1 MSSAQIL
8 SWILTLLHSREGGGR
23 SPELGG
29 REQSGPATS
38 QPEAG
43 RFCPVHAL
51 PPPADGRSTGNEG
64 TRDRGGQELTL

>member
-29 REQSGPATS
+29 REQSRPATC
-38 QPEAG
+38 
-43 RFCPVHAL
+43 RFCPVHA
-51 PPPADGRSTGNEG
+51 PPSSGRRAFHRERGHE
-64 TRDRGGQELTL
+64 RPGGQELTL